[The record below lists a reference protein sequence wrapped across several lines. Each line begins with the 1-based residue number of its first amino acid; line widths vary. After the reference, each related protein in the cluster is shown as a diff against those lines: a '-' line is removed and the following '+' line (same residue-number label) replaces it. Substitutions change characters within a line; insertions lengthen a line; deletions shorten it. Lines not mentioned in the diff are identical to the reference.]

1 MNIKQ
6 AFGIWDTTRR
16 DFQCGDSV
24 AVIFDK
30 WGMPIKEIGPVRVT
44 CVSVEQSMMDH
55 CATSVTIEGITLER
69 LKARLNKPPIK
80 KVIFN
85 PPATIV
91 FWEDGDKTV
100 VKCQD
105 EPFDKEKGLAMAIS
119 RKALGN
125 TYDYYNVFKKY
136 MKEK

>member
-1 MNIKQ
+1 MNIKT
-6 AFGIWDTTRR
+6 AFGLWDTTRHEVHY
-16 DFQCGDSV
+16 GDSM

-30 WGMPIKEIGPVRVT
+30 WGMPIKEISPIRVT
-44 CVSVEQSMMDH
+44 SVSVEQSMMDH
-55 CATSVTIEGITLER
+55 SVTNVTIEGFASER
-69 LKARLNKPPIK
+69 LRARVNKPPIK

-125 TYDYYNVFKKY
+125 RYDYYNVFKKY